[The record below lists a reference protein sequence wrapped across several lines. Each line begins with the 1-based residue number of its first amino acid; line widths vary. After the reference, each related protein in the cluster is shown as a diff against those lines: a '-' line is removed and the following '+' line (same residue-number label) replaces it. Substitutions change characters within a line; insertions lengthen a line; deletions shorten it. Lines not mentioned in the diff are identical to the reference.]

1 MKTQHYKMK
10 ASTENLEFAKP
21 GQFVFANN
29 ESEDLVGFIDFVS
42 DCEICIILFEP
53 TDDLVEDK
61 IHIAETCDW
70 VSRLKEIMAD
80 DPDMEDMWKI
90 LI

>member
-10 ASTENLEFAKP
+10 ASTENLELAKS
-21 GQFVFANN
+21 GQIVFANN
-29 ESEDLVGFIDFVS
+29 ESDDIVGFIDFVS
-42 DCEICIILFEP
+42 DCEICIMLFDP
-53 TDDLVEDK
+53 TDSITEDQ

-80 DPDMEDMWKI
+80 DPYMEDMWVQ